1 VGSGGQVALA
11 GVMAETIK
19 AAIAVLGSMASTT
32 SSSSLAWAGSLT
44 PRVPARSDGSCHGA
58 LLRHASRLTIEY
70 LAAIGRHVGWV
81 WTSPAAAIHSRFVAS
96 EHAELNPIF
105 HRILR
110 VAQKVRSTFSVSA
123 RLRSIPT
130 SSPSERRGGHPLHPV
145 DDRTDSVAAGR
156 YSVRVAVK
164 TSSFNDGAS
173 EARRSVHTGWTTP
186 PIAAIPS

>member
-1 VGSGGQVALA
+1 
-11 GVMAETIK
+11 
-19 AAIAVLGSMASTT
+19 MASTT
-32 SSSSLAWAGSLT
+32 SSSSLAWAGSLYT
-44 PRVPARSDGSCHGA
+44 EGPGKKRLFMSWRAASTCLSTNNRVPGRNRAPR
-58 LLRHASRLTIEY
+58 RL
-70 LAAIGRHVGWV
+70 V

-110 VAQKVRSTFSVSA
+110 VAQKVRSTFSVFA

-156 YSVRVAVK
+156 YGVRVAVK